1 MEYLLDC
8 RVLWTVCVLLLFAAA
23 IVAAIYLPDD
33 DDDGQG
39 DPGHRY

>member
-23 IVAAIYLPDD
+23 MVAAIYFPDD

-39 DPGHRY
+39 DPRHRY